1 MPLTSTK
8 KKRRTHGVIGLTFM
22 VIWLIFIAT
31 SNNIFISLEDH
42 LQEIF
47 NILTPYKPKAPAVAI
62 VDIDDLSLQKVGQW
76 PWPRYVLGNLIKPS
90 FRSQFQN

>member
-1 MPLTSTK
+1 
-8 KKRRTHGVIGLTFM
+8 M

-31 SNNIFISLEDH
+31 SNHIFISLEDH

-47 NILTPYKPKAPAVAI
+47 NIITPYKPKAPAVAI

-76 PWPRYVLGNLIKPS
+76 PWPRYVLGNLIKAT
-90 FRSQFQN
+90 RQEKSQVIGMDILL